1 MLILIVVEI
10 IFMELSIDFYE
21 NEIVGIFQG
30 FVHPL
35 KSLEYSIN
43 LRMLKVKI

>member
-1 MLILIVVEI
+1 MI
-10 IFMELSIDFYE
+10 FYE
-21 NEIVGIFQG
+21 NEIVGIFLG

-35 KSLEYSIN
+35 KSLKYSIN